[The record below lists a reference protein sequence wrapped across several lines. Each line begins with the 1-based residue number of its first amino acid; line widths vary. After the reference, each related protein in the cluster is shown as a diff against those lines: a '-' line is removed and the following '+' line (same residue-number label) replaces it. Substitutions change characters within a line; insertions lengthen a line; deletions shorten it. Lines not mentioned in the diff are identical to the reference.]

1 MNRASKVGVSSIS
14 GQQARILRNMS
25 EHNNQF
31 MIRRA
36 AAADVVAVASMVD
49 ELLSEIMLAIGVQAF
64 DVASDETVARLRDF
78 LDAGRYVVFV
88 AFDRSDEPVGFIAMY
103 ESCALYAGG
112 VFGTIPE
119 LYVRPECRS
128 LGVGQGLLE
137 AAKQFGR
144 SVGWTR
150 LEVTTPPLPEFDRT
164 LAFYEQEGF
173 TVTGGRKLKASL

>member
-1 MNRASKVGVSSIS
+1 
-14 GQQARILRNMS
+14 MS

-31 MIRRA
+31 TIQRA
-36 AAADVVAVASMVD
+36 LAEDAPEVASMVD
-49 ELLSEIMLAIGVQAF
+49 ELLSEIMQAIGVQAF

-78 LDAGRYVVFV
+78 LEAGRYVVFA
-88 AFDRSDEPVGFIAMY
+88 AFDGREAPVGFIALY

-119 LYVRPECRS
+119 LYVRPEFRG

-137 AAKQFGR
+137 AARQFGR
-144 SVGWTR
+144 SRGWTR

-173 TVTGGRKLKASL
+173 TVTGGRKLKVLL